1 MAFLS
6 ALWQRRGVRQLIKF
20 CLVGASSAVVD
31 NGTKWVL
38 LNQFPRV
45 PWWAVATIAFCF
57 GLTNGFFW
65 NRHLTFRARD
75 FGSAHSQYF
84 KFAITNCVGL
94 LLNLTIT
101 KMFLILLT
109 RQVVLGT
116 NPEPKTVIFASLL
129 ALPFVAIWNFSAAK
143 YWTFREPKEIPPPA
157 TAAAAAAT
165 ETQSV

>member
-1 MAFLS
+1 
-6 ALWQRRGVRQLIKF
+6 LIKF

-31 NGTKWVL
+31 NCTKWFL
-38 LNQFPRV
+38 LNRYPDV
-45 PWWAVATIAFCF
+45 PWWLIATIGFCF

-75 FGSAHSQYF
+75 FGSARSQYF

-109 RQVVLGT
+109 QKLVHGE
-116 NPEPKTVIFASLL
+116 NPEPRTVIFASIL
-129 ALPFVAIWNFSAAK
+129 AIPFVAIWNFSAAK
-143 YWTFREPKEIPPPA
+143 YWTFRAPKEPVQDQA
-157 TAAAAAAT
+157 HS
-165 ETQSV
+165 E